1 MDKIQLGWKWLQV
14 QIKQNGQWSYTYKKF
29 APMKYEKEIDQLLR
43 DLIYEDWMSEED
55 YNIVISEIF
64 ENLGINKEKL
74 NDDLEI
80 GLKNGY
86 SIEDQ
91 FRLIGRVLNDNS

>member
-1 MDKIQLGWKWLQV
+1 
-14 QIKQNGQWSYTYKKF
+14 
-29 APMKYEKEIDQLLR
+29 MKYEKEIDQLLR